1 MFPVTSQEQWSNMLK
16 VCATN
21 CVPLCLPVQLPPR
34 MRTRTLQAVPAQQPQ
49 PVVALAMMS
58 AASRPQQLHPG
69 QPHASTVQPAS
80 SSGRRQ
86 STGQKT
92 ALPPA
97 RAPPQSQ
104 QLGQKASAAVS
115 G

>member
-1 MFPVTSQEQWSNMLK
+1 MMLW
-16 VCATN
+16 VCATS
-21 CVPLCLPVQLPPR
+21 CVPLCLPVQRPPH
-34 MRTRTLQAVPAQQPQ
+34 MRSRTLQAVPAAQHPQ
-49 PVVALAMMS
+49 PVLALAMRS

-80 SSGRRQ
+80 SSGRGQ

-104 QLGQKASAAVS
+104 QLSQESSAAAS